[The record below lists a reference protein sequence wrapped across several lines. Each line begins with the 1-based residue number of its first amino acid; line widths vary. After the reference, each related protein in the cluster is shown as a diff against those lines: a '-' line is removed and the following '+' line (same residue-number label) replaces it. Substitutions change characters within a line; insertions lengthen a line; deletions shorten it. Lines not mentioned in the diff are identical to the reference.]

1 MNFINDDHKAFY
13 EEHTA
18 NLYDD
23 RSRAA
28 LFYILGIAEE
38 TRIYIRDL
46 YDFKGRHIKPDGLAK
61 PWQTSSTRAL
71 TRLAFDVFHGGPVI
85 PAEYAGD
92 DREDALEEYSAARIF
107 SRLNEWAPYALE
119 AIRIRYRIPEL

>member
-1 MNFINDDHKAFY
+1 MNFINDEHKEFY
-13 EEHTA
+13 EKHTA
-18 NLYDD
+18 NLYND
-23 RSRAA
+23 RERAV

-85 PAEYAGD
+85 PEKWD
-92 DREDALEEYSAARIF
+92 EHREDALEEYSAARIF